1 MKVLFVCIGN
11 TCRSPMAEA
20 LFNYESSNRK
30 NNNEARSAG
39 MSPYTH
45 IIKET
50 VEVMDEMGL
59 DVSDHTPK
67 LLSNELIRWA
77 DKIVLL
83 DKSIINRLFNIPVD
97 KKEDIIV
104 WDTEDP
110 YKMSKK
116 YFRRVRNLLHRQ
128 ICDFIESEEK
138 SA

>member
-20 LFNYESSNRK
+20 IFNYESLNRK
-30 NNNEARSAG
+30 YNDEARSAG
-39 MSPYTH
+39 TSPYTH

-50 VEVMDEMGL
+50 VEVMDEIGL

-83 DKSIINRLFNIPVD
+83 DESIINRLFNIPID
-97 KKEDIIV
+97 KKESIIV

-116 YFRRVRNLLHRQ
+116 YFRRVRNHLHKKIR
-128 ICDFIESEEK
+128 DFIDSKERST
-138 SA
+138 